1 MKKQARIDIRDASE
15 IDLGWYPIKEKL
27 KERLRRF
34 SDAFYNKTTPEGEK
48 ALADLASITGDS
60 SGALFRTPMK
70 LKGLGE
76 LQKVI
81 DAYNQYYP
89 EMSTQVQLG
98 MIDTARNRARR
109 DALNLTPFMQGVGE
123 VSLNDTVAKAMEA
136 VRSDHF
142 MPTSNTVHIFNENP
156 SILAHELGHA
166 ADFTF
171 RHKGSPGRMLAE
183 SSGINALIPT
193 LGLGT
198 LDQEMAATSNA
209 YKALSK
215 VEGSENILKNLSR
228 DLGGAGGT
236 YAGRSGGRAL
246 GLVAGAPLG
255 AAASVAL
262 GGSPVAF
269 WTTLDAMG
277 SLGSTFGRDVG
288 SYIGRNVGKQV
299 DIPKYLMS
307 TTLPD
312 PKPVKERLKL
322 HLADILNDIKTKNIF
337 KYPGDSINST
347 RYVYNDLKELLKP
360 KMNNFMNKLK
370 AYASKLKTR
379 GI

>member
-15 IDLGWYPIKEKL
+15 IDLGWYPIKEKIR
-27 KERLRRF
+27 ERLRRF
-34 SDAFYNKTTPEGEK
+34 SDAFYNKITPEGEK
-48 ALADLASITGDS
+48 ALADLANITGDS
-60 SGALFRTPMK
+60 SGALSRTPMK

-76 LQKVI
+76 LQKII
-81 DAYNQYYP
+81 DVYNQYYP
-89 EMSTQVQLG
+89 EMNTQVQLG

-123 VSLNDTVAKAMEA
+123 VSLNDTVTKAMEA

-142 MPTSNTVHIFNENP
+142 MPTSNTVHIFSENP
-156 SILAHELGHA
+156 SVLAHELGHA

-183 SSGINALIPT
+183 SSGINMLVPT

-215 VEGSENILKNLSR
+215 MEGSENILKNLSR

-246 GLVAGAPLG
+246 GLAAGVPLG
-255 AAASVAL
+255 TLASTAT
-262 GGSPVAF
+262 GGNPVVF
-269 WTTLDAMG
+269 WATVDAMG
-277 SLGSTFGRDVG
+277 GLGAGLGRDTG
-288 SYIGRNVGKQV
+288 ALIGKNIGKYV

-312 PKPVKERLKL
+312 PKPVNERLKL
-322 HLADILNDIKTKNIF
+322 HLADILNDIKTKNIL
-337 KYPGDSINST
+337 KYPGDTINSS
-347 RYVYNDLKELLKP
+347 RYAYNDLKEILKP
-360 KMNNFMNKLK
+360 KMQNFLSRLKNYIGKLK
-370 AYASKLKTR
+370 
-379 GI
+379 